1 MLKPNPACG
10 LSAAIFMLFACPA
23 AAQTPAPG
31 KTGESTVE
39 FARDVRP
46 IFVEK
51 CLNCHGPDKAEG
63 GLRLNRPEA
72 ALAKLDSGERA
83 IVEGDLEASEII
95 RRITSD
101 DPEKRMPPEGEPL
114 TAEQIA
120 RIQNWIAGGANWA
133 LHWAYRPI
141 QLPLPPRIKNKKWP
155 LNEIDFFVLAR
166 LETAGISPSPAADR
180 HTLIKRLYCD
190 LIGLPPKPAVVDAFV
205 DDRSRQAYE
214 MLVDR
219 LLASAHF
226 GERWGR
232 HWLDKARYADSDG
245 YEKDRPRPNA
255 WRYRDWVIDAVN
267 NDMPFDQFTIEQLA
281 GDLLPSATP
290 MQHLATAF
298 HRQTLT
304 NTEGGADQ
312 EQFRVEAV
320 FDRVETTGIAWLGM
334 TVGCARCHSH
344 KYDQI
349 SQNEYYRLFA
359 FFNSGAESNTNVPKG
374 KDNGTAK
381 QEMMSVRVISHQPRK
396 THLLH
401 RGDFLSPEGEVRP
414 GTLATLHSFTSRLKE
429 SPADRLDFSKWL
441 VSSKNPL
448 TPRVTVNGV
457 WKHLFGKGLVGT
469 ANDFGVRGETPS
481 HPRLLDWLAKTFTS
495 KDGGLAWSR
504 KKLIKRIVMSASYRQ
519 SSHHR
524 PLLAETDPGNQLLY
538 RQNRFRVEGEIV
550 RDFYLSIGGLLSQK
564 IGGPSVFPPMPP
576 EIAALSYANNF
587 KWNTSKGDDRYRRGM
602 YTFFKRTAPHPN
614 LTTFDCPDA
623 NTSKVKREISNTPLQ
638 SLALLNNMTF
648 VEAAQALARRLLTAN
663 SASDASRLQ
672 LGYRLCAVR
681 PPSAFDLEQFHLLL
695 GKSRQWYRE
704 HPDRAAPLVGNYQ
717 VDGVDVVES
726 AAWVAT
732 SRILLN
738 LDATITRE

>member
-1 MLKPNPACG
+1 
-10 LSAAIFMLFACPA
+10 
-23 AAQTPAPG
+23 
-31 KTGESTVE
+31 
-39 FARDVRP
+39 
-46 IFVEK
+46 
-51 CLNCHGPDKAEG
+51 
-63 GLRLNRPEA
+63 
-72 ALAKLDSGERA
+72 
-83 IVEGDLEASEII
+83 
-95 RRITSD
+95 
-101 DPEKRMPPEGEPL
+101 
-114 TAEQIA
+114 
-120 RIQNWIAGGANWA
+120 
-133 LHWAYRPI
+133 
-141 QLPLPPRIKNKKWP
+141 P

-190 LIGLPPKPAVVDAFV
+190 LIGLPPEPAVVDAFV
-205 DDRSRQAYE
+205 DDRSPQAYE

-281 GDLLPSATP
+281 GDLLPSAAP

-349 SQNEYYRLFA
+349 SQHEYYRLFA

-381 QEMMSVRVISHQPRK
+381 QEMMSVRVISQRPRK

-414 GTLATLHSFTSRLKE
+414 GTLATLHSFKSRLE
-429 SPADRLDFSKWL
+429 EGPADRLDFSRWL
-441 VSSKNPL
+441 VDSENPL

-469 ANDFGVRGETPS
+469 ANDFGVRGEPPS

-495 KDGGLAWSR
+495 QEGGAAWSR
-504 KKLIKRIVMSASYRQ
+504 KGLIKRIVMSASYRQ

-524 PLLAETDPGNQLLY
+524 PALAETDPGNQLLY

-550 RDFYLSIGGLLSQK
+550 RDFYLTIGGLLSQK

-576 EIAALSYANNF
+576 DIAALSYANNF

-623 NTSKVKREISNTPLQ
+623 NTAKVKREISNTPLQ
-638 SLALLNNMTF
+638 SLALLNNM
-648 VEAAQALARRLLTAN
+648 
-663 SASDASRLQ
+663 
-672 LGYRLCAVR
+672 
-681 PPSAFDLEQFHLLL
+681 
-695 GKSRQWYRE
+695 
-704 HPDRAAPLVGNYQ
+704 
-717 VDGVDVVES
+717 
-726 AAWVAT
+726 
-732 SRILLN
+732 
-738 LDATITRE
+738 

>member
-1 MLKPNPACG
+1 MLKSSPACW
-10 LSAAIFMLFACPA
+10 LSAAIFMLPACPA
-23 AAQTPAPG
+23 AAQTATPE
-31 KTGESTVE
+31 KTDESTVE

-83 IVEGDLEASEII
+83 IVVGDVEASEII
-95 RRITSD
+95 HRITSD
-101 DPEKRMPPEGEPL
+101 DPEKRMPPEGESL

-141 QLPLPPRIKNKKWP
+141 QLPPLPRVKNKKWP

-190 LIGLPPKPAVVDAFV
+190 LIGLPPEPAVVDAFV
-205 DDRSRQAYE
+205 DDRSPQAYE

-281 GDLLPSATP
+281 GDLLPSAAP

-349 SQNEYYRLFA
+349 SQHEYYRLFA

-374 KDNGTAK
+374 RDNGTAK
-381 QEMMSVRVISHQPRK
+381 QEMMSVRVISQRPRK

-414 GTLATLHSFTSRLKE
+414 GTLATLHSFKSRLKE
-429 SPADRLDFSKWL
+429 GPADRLDFSRWL
-441 VSSKNPL
+441 VDSENPL

-469 ANDFGVRGETPS
+469 ANDFGVRGEPPS

-495 KDGGLAWSR
+495 QEGGAAWSR
-504 KKLIKRIVMSASYRQ
+504 KGLIKRIVMSASYRQ

-524 PLLAETDPGNQLLY
+524 PALAETDPGNQLLY

-550 RDFYLSIGGLLSQK
+550 RDFYLTIGGLLSQK

-576 EIAALSYANNF
+576 DIAALSYANNF

-623 NTSKVKREISNTPLQ
+623 NTAKVKREISNTPLQ

-648 VEAAQALARRLLTAN
+648 VEAAQAMAKRLLTAN

-681 PPSAFDLEQFHLLL
+681 SPSAFDLEQFQLLL

-704 HPDRAAPLVGNYQ
+704 HRDRAAKLVGNYQ
-717 VDGVDVVES
+717 VNGVDVVES